1 MPITVTKDEAT
12 GGLHYTLP
20 GSFGRFA
27 MPPLHESERQS
38 LSIVMFDTAVQ
49 GLGEY
54 LDAAPAILNDR
65 ELSELGRTKKIE
77 PLQTKLVL
85 GTAYV
90 DAQLDRDAA
99 HVDKLEREL
108 LAVPKLE
115 QTYTAMA
122 IEDRE
127 IRDYWRQ
134 QPAEERAKLLKRI
147 ESESGHERLMIALMR
162 SPVPQLEHEVQFV
175 ADVWKRFKRQENP
188 GQALAIDRGR
198 ANVEWARR
206 GVRQVAGLVRNV
218 LKWDEQS
225 IVRAV
230 LTSSDPSHHS
240 GFKVFGISAMAA
252 EVVKRA
258 IAHEAGQRA

>member
-1 MPITVTKDEAT
+1 MPIVTTIDEAT

-20 GSFGRFA
+20 GSMRFA
-27 MPPLHESERQS
+27 MPPLHESERQC
-38 LSIVMFDTAVQ
+38 LSIVMFDSAVH

-77 PLQTKLVL
+77 PLQAKLVL
-85 GTAYV
+85 GTVQV
-90 DAQLDRDAA
+90 DTMLDRDEA
-99 HVDKLEREL
+99 HFDKLEREL

-115 QTYTAMA
+115 ATYTAMA
-122 IEDRE
+122 VEDAEARSW
-127 IRDYWRQ
+127 WRS
-134 QPAEERAKLLKRI
+134 QPAEERAKLMKRI
-147 ESESGHERLMIALMR
+147 ESEPGHERLMIALMR

-175 ADVWKRFKRQENP
+175 ADVWKRLKRQDNP

-206 GVRQVAGLVRNV
+206 GVRQVAGLAKNA
-218 LKWDEQS
+218 LKWDEQR
-225 IVRAV
+225 ILRTV
-230 LTSSDPSHHS
+230 LTSTDPNHHS
-240 GFKVFGISAMAA
+240 GFKVFGISPMAA

-258 IAHEAGQRA
+258 MAHESGQRS